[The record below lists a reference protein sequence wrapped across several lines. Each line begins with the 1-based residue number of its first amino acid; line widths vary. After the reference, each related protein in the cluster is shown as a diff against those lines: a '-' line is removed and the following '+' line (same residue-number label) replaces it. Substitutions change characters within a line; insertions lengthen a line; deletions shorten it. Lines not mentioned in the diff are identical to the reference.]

1 MFLIIDTTILY
12 VSNTTVSIVNLNST
26 LIFSLSGK
34 LTKNYIKVQRSHFF
48 TIITWRGV
56 KSTDHSKMLFGIED
70 YTKRKIYRNINE
82 LGKKLFHFSPKMHIL
97 FLVEKPSSILAS
109 IEENVFHPV
118 MVIYNVSYNVWNL
131 IWFIFAV
138 DFSKI

>member
-1 MFLIIDTTILY
+1 
-12 VSNTTVSIVNLNST
+12 
-26 LIFSLSGK
+26 
-34 LTKNYIKVQRSHFF
+34 
-48 TIITWRGV
+48 
-56 KSTDHSKMLFGIED
+56 MLFGIED

-131 IWFIFAV
+131 I
-138 DFSKI
+138 